1 MSTKPGQ
8 KGSLW
13 SCCSSGGSPSA
24 QRGTAAGV
32 FSAHGTGWCTENTA
46 GAGHCNVL
54 QCSSLCYT
62 HPLLSILALPLTIA
76 QSVAP
81 LSLSPPSEPSRV
93 CPAFPS
99 LSAFFLLF
107 TPPRTSFTPQTW
119 LTFRGESMPS
129 WPVYRYT
136 STLNSCNS
144 VELSCISSFR
154 ITFFSSEC
162 LGVSANHSGR
172 VTAVIA
178 VLCSMHHPLQGHMK
192 RPSRT
197 VWGSGCHAQRMSNDE
212 VSSCSSFPK
221 LHKICRKAFHMC
233 TCVRRHNMDFW
244 ISP

>member
-32 FSAHGTGWCTENTA
+32 FSAHGTGWWTENTA

-81 LSLSPPSEPSRV
+81 LSLSPPSEPSRIY
-93 CPAFPS
+93 PACPS

-107 TPPRTSFTPQTW
+107 TPRRALLHALKRGW
-119 LTFRGESMPS
+119 LLGEKARRPHLFIASLPPSIATFLSNSAAQAVFVAPFS
-129 WPVYRYT
+129 H
-136 STLNSCNS
+136 LN
-144 VELSCISSFR
+144 V
-154 ITFFSSEC
+154 
-162 LGVSANHSGR
+162 
-172 VTAVIA
+172 
-178 VLCSMHHPLQGHMK
+178 
-192 RPSRT
+192 
-197 VWGSGCHAQRMSNDE
+197 
-212 VSSCSSFPK
+212 
-221 LHKICRKAFHMC
+221 
-233 TCVRRHNMDFW
+233 
-244 ISP
+244 